1 MPQQLNLIDPA
12 LLPPKRRLTAGPFAL
27 LLVLAWG
34 AVLAHALAVR
44 GDLALA
50 LQLETPAPE
59 AAEAAEAAP
68 AEARQQALQQQVEG
82 QARLLATLGGEAGP
96 QIAAADLLAAVVQAL
111 PPTVWLAEVEWHA
124 AGGLRVHGGTLDVQ
138 ALTAFS
144 QRLAAVPALAGL
156 PIATVRLEPRVVDDD
171 GAAAAADGSALPPVV
186 PAHWYTLVAGTV
198 AAAAAAP
205 GR

>member
-1 MPQQLNLIDPA
+1 MPQQLNLLDPA

-44 GDLALA
+44 ADLALA
-50 LQLETPAPE
+50 LQLESP
-59 AAEAAEAAP
+59 AAEAAAASEAAP
-68 AEARQQALQQQVEG
+68 AAARQQALQQQVED
-82 QARLLATLGGEAGP
+82 QARLLATLGGEPGP

-156 PIATVRLEPRVVDDD
+156 PIATVRLEPRVVDD